1 MTKKDLNK
9 LKKSLPKGYR
19 DLISEKLDCSI
30 SLVDQVLAG
39 TRKNIE
45 IVDAAV
51 NLALSHKAQIEEL
64 SNKIKSI

>member
-1 MTKKDLNK
+1 MTKKELNK

-19 DLISEKLDCSI
+19 DLIAEKCNCTTA
-30 SLVDQVLAG
+30 LVDMVLAG

-45 IVDAAV
+45 IVNAAV